1 MEMDNRITMKLATMI
16 KHIITFLIM
25 ISPVLVCAGDGI
37 PAPPAIPVPNS
48 LILTNRELEKL
59 PPSPPS
65 ADFVMKVV
73 FSRFPGVSSD
83 EVTKFM
89 NEYFVQEVR
98 EVKQMAEVLPDK
110 AVERLTDIVQECISL
125 MRIRNRDA
133 ELFSKIMEEKRLNK
147 VAQRRAEA
155 IREAK
160 GTERNKGIEELRKI
174 LETTFEIKQELMKR
188 DVEGLEKELEQL
200 KQLVKLRE
208 QRKNEIINGRLTELV
223 NGRAEIRW

>member
-1 MEMDNRITMKLATMI
+1 METNNRINIRLAIVI
-16 KHIITFLIM
+16 KYLIAFLIT
-25 ISPVLVCAGDGI
+25 ISPVLVCAEDAI
-37 PAPPAIPVPNS
+37 PKPPAIPAPDS
-48 LILTNRELEKL
+48 LTLPNRELEKL

-89 NEYFVQEVR
+89 NEYFMQEVL

-133 ELFSKIMEEKRLNK
+133 KLFSKIMEEKRLNK

-174 LETTFEIKQELMKR
+174 LETAFEIKQELMKL

-200 KQLVKLRE
+200 KQLVRLRE
-208 QRKNEIINGRLTELV
+208 QCKNEIINGRLTELM
-223 NGRAEIRW
+223 NRRSEMRW